1 MRRRTSVISF
11 VAVLL
16 AIGASA
22 GCGGSA
28 AGPVDEATA
37 RTVLTQTLDA
47 WVGGK
52 QATELRARTPEI
64 IVVDQQWTDGA
75 KLVDYELVGAGSFD
89 GQTLRAP
96 VNLTVVEPR
105 ARSPKK
111 LPANFTVGLQPVV
124 TVVRVME

>member
-1 MRRRTSVISF
+1 MFQRGSHT
-11 VAVLL
+11 AMGGLLL
-16 AIGASA
+16 AVIACA

-52 QATELRARTPEI
+52 QAAELRAQSPEI

-75 KLVDYELVGAGSFD
+75 KLVDYEVVGTGEFD
-89 GQTLRAP
+89 GTTLRAP
-96 VNLTVVEPR
+96 VNLTVIEPP

-111 LPANFTVGLQPVV
+111 TPANFTVGLTPVV

>member
-1 MRRRTSVISF
+1 MVRRQSHA
-11 VAVLL
+11 AVLTALL
-16 AIGASA
+16 AVAANS

-37 RTVLTQTLDA
+37 RSVLTQALDA

-52 QATELRARTPEI
+52 QAAELRAQAPEI
-64 IVVDQQWTDGA
+64 IVVDHQWTDGA
-75 KLVDYELVGAGSFD
+75 KLVDYEVLGTGSFD
-89 GQTLRAP
+89 GKTLRAP
-96 VNLTVVEPR
+96 VNLTVVEPP

-111 LPANFTVGLQPVV
+111 MSAHFTVGLTPVV

>member
-1 MRRRTSVISF
+1 MFLRGSHT
-11 VAVLL
+11 
-16 AIGASA
+16 AIGALLLTVIACA

-52 QATELRARTPEI
+52 AATELRARSPEI

-75 KLVDYELVGAGSFD
+75 KLVDYEVVGMGSFD
-89 GQTLRAP
+89 GKTLRAP
-96 VNLTVVEPR
+96 VNLTVIEPR
-105 ARSPKK
+105 ARSSKK
-111 LPANFTVGLQPVV
+111 LPANFIVGLTPVV